1 MRHIF
6 ESATVPSRGRF
17 WTLSAFTLLLVLLAL
32 ASAPWHPAIAS
43 DATVPKS
50 VVSLAITSDA
60 DSAAPSVSVSCA
72 SPRAGWLYTT
82 KNLFANIRF
91 SEPVRGFTSYP
102 SDVSITQD
110 GVEVTTRLG
119 SLTVR
124 LNTYKYPSEYQFSA
138 ELDDDVSGTVLV
150 QVPASAATDENG
162 NPNTASNPLHVA
174 PNRTLSVSD
183 ASATEGSDATID
195 FEVVLSDRD
204 DCSTVTVDWEVS
216 DGTATAGEDYTDASG
231 TLTFAPGE
239 NTKTISVS
247 VLDDSDS
254 EGVETLFLSLSNP
267 SGAKLVS
274 QGIFTW
280 PASPTFYRA
289 GRAQGTIYTDEDTD
303 APSVTITSNATA
315 PVDGWFEVLVTFSE
329 PTSGFEMSELEIA
342 NASAVAIRSSP
353 DGREHRVSVVPA
365 AIDLPYSNSLEDDLP
380 PLTDAMRQID
390 VSIAVPAAVATDSLG
405 NANTASAPF
414 VIDALGDPTQ
424 GRMIILSGPHITHM
438 RCGDGDAPKVLNLG
452 VEPTIHVEFELS
464 DPNNELGHEEDR
476 DSIALTQDGVR
487 VDFNAYLNRRPQ
499 ALSTT
504 HYDYTAAIRPGVTGT
519 VAFQI
524 LYGAFSSAAT
534 FGRSAASE
542 RMYFAGHNWT
552 ASVADATA
560 TEGTDA
566 TIDFE
571 VTLNARD
578 DCKTVTVD
586 WATEDGTAS
595 AGADYTAASGTLT
608 FEPGETTKTV
618 SVAVV
623 DDTVSDTG
631 ETFTLRLSNALGLEI
646 TDAEATGTILDDDTD
661 PLTAS
666 FENAPGSHDG
676 STTFAFEL
684 HFGGEIEGLSYRTV
698 RDEFFDVSGGR
709 VTKAGRLTRGKNQK
723 WKVTVEPT
731 STADIVITTRGTE
744 SCDAAH
750 AVCTADGRIYAGGD
764 SITVARYALSVADAD
779 VREGPDATLDFV
791 VTLSRERTETTT
803 VDYATSDGTATAG
816 TDYTAAS
823 GTLTFA
829 AGETSKTVS
838 VAVLDDAHDEGV
850 ETLSLTLSNA
860 EGAQIADTIATG
872 TVADDESQQT
882 VEALTASF
890 ENVPESHD
898 GSTAF
903 TFEVHFSEE
912 PAGLSYVTVRDG
924 LFDVSGG
931 TVTKAGRVTRGS
943 NLAFV
948 VTVQPSADTDVT
960 LTVRGTDDCEAPH
973 AICVGD
979 DRKLAAGASAT
990 ITVTPIA
997 VTVADTEVEEA
1008 EGATLDFVVSM
1019 TRASARDI
1027 QIWYR
1032 SYDGTATAGA
1042 DYVAVYSSFTMTAGE
1057 TTKTVSVSVLDDAH
1071 DEGAETVNFWL
1082 SGVRGLSAS
1091 QLTDPY
1097 AVGTIT
1103 NSDPMPA
1110 AWITRFGR
1118 TVGSQV
1124 IDAVT
1129 SRFEGAT
1136 DSHVTIGGQRIGVSE
1151 LFEAADT
1158 PVFEDLRQWAEGDEN
1173 DRAEWRDEGR
1183 ALTGRE
1189 ILLGSSFHLSAGNGA
1204 EGGTA
1209 FTAWGEVATGGFEAD
1224 VDDVRMD
1231 GAVTTG
1237 MIGIDAEW
1245 DRLLA
1250 GVMLSRSEGDGK
1262 YRLSAALG
1270 NDGGTVESS
1279 LTGVYP
1285 YLRLEMGE
1293 GVSAWGL
1300 AGYGTGSLTLRQDGQ
1315 DPIETDLGM
1324 RMGAVGARGTVLDRP
1339 SEGGLELAVKSDAM
1353 WVQTESDRTVGLE
1366 SAEGDVTRV
1375 RVILEGDRVFNLGDD
1390 ETLTPKGE
1398 IGLRHDGGDAETGT
1412 GVEIGAGIRYAG
1424 GTVSVEASVRTLV
1437 AHEES
1442 GYEEWGAS
1450 GAIHVSPDASG
1461 RGLSLSIA
1469 RGWGS
1474 TTGGT
1479 DRLWSAGDPTAF
1491 GLDNAYQPEG
1501 RLEAELGYGL
1511 GLSGRGSVLTPYV
1524 GLGLGGG
1531 ESRVYRMGSRW
1542 QVVRDVTLDLEGARR
1557 EDAAGNGAE
1566 HGLMLRGKMRW

>member
-1 MRHIF
+1 MRRIF

-32 ASAPWHPAIAS
+32 ASAPWRAAVAS
-43 DATVPKS
+43 DATDPIS
-50 VVSLAITSDA
+50 VVSLAITSNPGPDQYYLRGEPIEVTVTFSGSVTVTGTPGLKLQVENGTTLA
-60 DSAAPSVSVSCA
+60 IYQRGSGTTALVFVWNWNLWQLGKDHEGVSIPAGNILLREGSIQDDSGNAVDLAHTGLPTQSGHRVDNVNPALIAALTRATENTVTMFWDEVLDGNHVPPASGFDVRKLVSI
-72 SPRAGWLYTT
+72 GT
-82 KNLFANIRF
+82 F
-91 SEPVRGFTSYP
+91 SEQEPIS
-102 SDVSITQD
+102 
-110 GVEVTTRLG
+110 VTH
-119 SLTVR
+119 V
-124 LNTYKYPSEYQFSA
+124 A
-138 ELDDDVSGTVLV
+138 VSG
-150 QVPASAATDENG
+150 N
-162 NPNTASNPLHVA
+162 
-174 PNRTLSVSD
+174 SV
-183 ASATEGSDATID
+183 
-195 FEVVLSDRD
+195 
-204 DCSTVTVDWEVS
+204 
-216 DGTATAGEDYTDASG
+216 
-231 TLTFAPGE
+231 TLTFATEVTAGLFVTARYGYLPFDRPLSIRELVAGSPYLRDRAGNPAYNVRASARVSGTPPTSGPNLTSVTVVSDPAPPPRGSSYWIGPGE
-239 NTKTISVS
+239 YFPPIENHADTESDTGYKNGEVIHVDVAFSRPVVIDARGAKPSIGIMVGSVTRQAEY
-247 VLDDSDS
+247 LGIDG
-254 EGVETLFLSLSNP
+254 EFSLSETDVQHHC
-267 SGAKLVS
+267 SGFREHM
-274 QGIFTW
+274 FTSS
-280 PASPTFYRA
+280 ACSGDDVLR
-289 GRAQGTIYTDEDTD
+289 GTTIRFQYVVAVGDEDTD
-303 APSVTITSNATA
+303 GLSIPANGILLNGGKIADVWGNSAVLTHSALATQSGHK
-315 PVDGWFEVLVTFSE
+315 VDGILPQLAATGGVVVDGSMLTLSWSEDVIVDPSGLRTALSLSFFSITGNDDVTRSITDVLSVDERAVTLKVEPAVSHGETGLTVSYWPTNLEGDIRVHSMFRAAFQSFGIRDGAGNFALEFSDRAVENRTAALVT
-329 PTSGFEMSELEIA
+329 A
-342 NASAVAIRSSP
+342 
-353 DGREHRVSVVPA
+353 H
-365 AIDLPYSNSLEDDLP
+365 
-380 PLTDAMRQID
+380 
-390 VSIAVPAAVATDSLG
+390 
-405 NANTASAPF
+405 
-414 VIDALGDPTQ
+414 
-424 GRMIILSGPHITHM
+424 
-438 RCGDGDAPKVLNLG
+438 
-452 VEPTIHVEFELS
+452 
-464 DPNNELGHEEDR
+464 
-476 DSIALTQDGVR
+476 
-487 VDFNAYLNRRPQ
+487 
-499 ALSTT
+499 
-504 HYDYTAAIRPGVTGT
+504 
-519 VAFQI
+519 
-524 LYGAFSSAAT
+524 
-534 FGRSAASE
+534 
-542 RMYFAGHNWT
+542 
-552 ASVADATA
+552 
-560 TEGTDA
+560 
-566 TIDFE
+566 
-571 VTLNARD
+571 
-578 DCKTVTVD
+578 
-586 WATEDGTAS
+586 
-595 AGADYTAASGTLT
+595 
-608 FEPGETTKTV
+608 
-618 SVAVV
+618 
-623 DDTVSDTG
+623 
-631 ETFTLRLSNALGLEI
+631 
-646 TDAEATGTILDDDTD
+646 
-661 PLTAS
+661 
-666 FENAPGSHDG
+666 FENVPVSHDG
-676 STTFAFEL
+676 STAFAFEF
-684 HFGGEIEGLSYRTV
+684 HFGDEIEELSYRTV
-698 RDEFFDVSGGR
+698 RDAFFDVSGGR

-791 VTLSRERTETTT
+791 VTLSRERTEATT

-838 VAVLDDAHDEGV
+838 VAVLDDTHDEGGV

-860 EGAQIADTIATG
+860 EGAQIADSIATG
-872 TVADDESQQT
+872 TVADDESQQP

-924 LFDVSGG
+924 LFDVSNG

-1042 DYVAVYSSFTMTAGE
+1042 DYVAVSSSFTMTAGE

-1270 NDGGTVESS
+1270 NDGGTVESF

-1469 RGWGS
+1469 SGWGS

-1557 EDAAGNGAE
+1557 EEADGNGAE

>member
-1 MRHIF
+1 MRRIF

-17 WTLSAFTLLLVLLAL
+17 WSLSAFTLLLVLLAL
-32 ASAPWHPAIAS
+32 ASAPWRAAVAS
-43 DATVPKS
+43 DATDPIS
-50 VVSLAITSDA
+50 VVSLAITSNPGPDQYYLRGEPIEVTVTFSGSVTVTGTPGLTLEVGNGMTLASYQRGSGTTALVFVWNWNLSQLGEDHEGVSIPAGTMLLREGSIQDDSGNAA
-60 DSAAPSVSVSCA
+60 DLAHTGLPTQSGHKVDDVNPALIAALTRATENTVTMFWDEVLDGNHVPPASGFDVRKLVSIA
-72 SPRAGWLYTT
+72 P
-82 KNLFANIRF
+82 F
-91 SEPVRGFTSYP
+91 SEQEPIS
-102 SDVSITQD
+102 
-110 GVEVTTRLG
+110 VTH
-119 SLTVR
+119 V
-124 LNTYKYPSEYQFSA
+124 A
-138 ELDDDVSGTVLV
+138 VSG
-150 QVPASAATDENG
+150 N
-162 NPNTASNPLHVA
+162 
-174 PNRTLSVSD
+174 SV
-183 ASATEGSDATID
+183 
-195 FEVVLSDRD
+195 
-204 DCSTVTVDWEVS
+204 
-216 DGTATAGEDYTDASG
+216 
-231 TLTFAPGE
+231 TLTFATEVEAGLFVTARYGYLPFDRRVSIRELVAGNPYLRDRAGNLAYNVRASARVSGTPPTSGPNLTSVTVVSDPAPPPRGSSYWIDRGE
-239 NTKTISVS
+239 YSSLIENHADTESDTGYKNGEVIHVDVAFSGPVVIDARGAKPSIGIVVGSVTRQAEY
-247 VLDDSDS
+247 L
-254 EGVETLFLSLSNP
+254 GVDGEYSLSETDVQP
-267 SGAKLVS
+267 HCIGFRGHMYTSSACSGDDVL
-274 QGIFTW
+274 
-280 PASPTFYRA
+280 R
-289 GRAQGTIYTDEDTD
+289 GTTIRFQYVVAVGDEDTD
-303 APSVTITSNATA
+303 GLSIPANGILLNGGKIADVWGNSAVLTHSALATQSGHKVDGILPQLAATGGVVVDGSMLTLSWSEDLIVDPSGLRTALSLNFFSITGNDDVTRSVTDVLS
-315 PVDGWFEVLVTFSE
+315 VDERAVTLKVE
-329 PTSGFEMSELEIA
+329 P
-342 NASAVAIRSSP
+342 AVSH
-353 DGREHRVSVVPA
+353 GETGLTVSYWPT
-365 AIDLPYSNSLEDDLP
+365 NLEDDIRVHSMFRAAFQSFGIRDGAGNFALEFS
-380 PLTDAMRQID
+380 DR
-390 VSIAVPAAVATDSLG
+390 AV
-405 NANTASAPF
+405 
-414 VIDALGDPTQ
+414 
-424 GRMIILSGPHITHM
+424 
-438 RCGDGDAPKVLNLG
+438 
-452 VEPTIHVEFELS
+452 E
-464 DPNNELGHEEDR
+464 
-476 DSIALTQDGVR
+476 
-487 VDFNAYLNRRPQ
+487 NR
-499 ALSTT
+499 
-504 HYDYTAAIRPGVTGT
+504 TAALVT
-519 VAFQI
+519 A
-524 LYGAFSSAAT
+524 
-534 FGRSAASE
+534 
-542 RMYFAGHNWT
+542 H
-552 ASVADATA
+552 
-560 TEGTDA
+560 
-566 TIDFE
+566 
-571 VTLNARD
+571 
-578 DCKTVTVD
+578 
-586 WATEDGTAS
+586 
-595 AGADYTAASGTLT
+595 
-608 FEPGETTKTV
+608 
-618 SVAVV
+618 
-623 DDTVSDTG
+623 
-631 ETFTLRLSNALGLEI
+631 
-646 TDAEATGTILDDDTD
+646 
-661 PLTAS
+661 
-666 FENAPGSHDG
+666 FENVPVSHDG
-676 STTFAFEL
+676 STAFAFEF
-684 HFGGEIEGLSYRTV
+684 HFGDEIEELSYRTV
-698 RDEFFDVSGGR
+698 RDAFFDVSGGR

-791 VTLSRERTETTT
+791 VTLSRERTEATT

-838 VAVLDDAHDEGV
+838 VAVLDDTHDEGGV

-860 EGAQIADTIATG
+860 EGAQIADSIATG
-872 TVADDESQQT
+872 TVADDESQQP

-924 LFDVSGG
+924 LFDVSNG

-1042 DYVAVYSSFTMTAGE
+1042 DYVAVSSSFTMTAGE

-1469 RGWGS
+1469 SGWGS

-1557 EDAAGNGAE
+1557 EEADGNGAE

>member
-1 MRHIF
+1 MWCGDPLPGL
-6 ESATVPSRGRF
+6 EQYNECNDPYGVT
-17 WTLSAFTLLLVLLAL
+17 
-32 ASAPWHPAIAS
+32 
-43 DATVPKS
+43 
-50 VVSLAITSDA
+50 IT
-60 DSAAPSVSVSCA
+60 
-72 SPRAGWLYTT
+72 
-82 KNLFANIRF
+82 
-91 SEPVRGFTSYP
+91 
-102 SDVSITQD
+102 
-110 GVEVTTRLG
+110 
-119 SLTVR
+119 
-124 LNTYKYPSEYQFSA
+124 
-138 ELDDDVSGTVLV
+138 
-150 QVPASAATDENG
+150 
-162 NPNTASNPLHVA
+162 
-174 PNRTLSVSD
+174 VSD
-183 ASATEGSDATID
+183 ASATEGTDATID
-195 FEVVLSDRD
+195 FEVTLSKPHPYGN
-204 DCSTVTVDWEVS
+204 VTMDWSIEAI
-216 DGTATAGEDYTDASG
+216 TATAGEDYTDASG
-231 TLTFAPGE
+231 TLTIALGE
-239 NTKTISVS
+239 TTGTISIPL
-247 VLDDSDS
+247 LDDSVS
-254 EGVETLFLSLSNP
+254 EGVETLKLKLANALGATFVAGGMAGTSLS
-267 SGAKLVS
+267 A
-274 QGIFTW
+274 
-280 PASPTFYRA
+280 R
-289 GRAQGTIYTDEDTD
+289 GTVLPDEDTD
-303 APSVTITSNATA
+303 APTVTVTAEYPITP
-315 PVDGWFEVLVTFSE
+315 PVSGWFHVLVRFSE
-329 PTSGFEMSELEIA
+329 PVKGFETSDIEVT
-342 NASAVAIRSSP
+342 NGSVASISRIFQSN
-353 DGREHRVSVVPA
+353 EHGQTKWSAKIVPAFALNGDVSVKVPA
-365 AIDLPYSNSLEDDLP
+365 A
-380 PLTDAMRQID
+380 A
-390 VSIAVPAAVATDSLG
+390 ATDFLG
-405 NANTASAPF
+405 NANTASETF
-414 VIDALGDPTQ
+414 VVAARGATTQ
-424 GRMIILSGPHITHM
+424 GRKAFVTCAIPPDQASWEWRAGGLGQKRDNVSVNVGFGRAHGTAPSDFHSDDIAFTTADGVSAGGFLGVCTGPGNSLTCTFGATTHEGVSGQLTLQVLAGAITDRYGGPSLPSDPM
-438 RCGDGDAPKVLNLG
+438 YIAGDNWTVSVGDA
-452 VEPTIHVEFELS
+452 S
-464 DPNNELGHEEDR
+464 
-476 DSIALTQDGVR
+476 
-487 VDFNAYLNRRPQ
+487 
-499 ALSTT
+499 
-504 HYDYTAAIRPGVTGT
+504 
-519 VAFQI
+519 
-524 LYGAFSSAAT
+524 
-534 FGRSAASE
+534 
-542 RMYFAGHNWT
+542 
-552 ASVADATA
+552 A
-560 TEGTDA
+560 TEESGNPL
-566 TIDFE
+566 DFE
-571 VTLNARD
+571 VKLNARD
-578 DCKTVTVD
+578 DCREVTV
-586 WATEDGTAS
+586 
-595 AGADYTAASGTLT
+595 
-608 FEPGETTKTV
+608 
-618 SVAVV
+618 
-623 DDTVSDTG
+623 
-631 ETFTLRLSNALGLEI
+631 N
-646 TDAEATGTILDDDTD
+646 
-661 PLTAS
+661 
-666 FENAPGSHDG
+666 
-676 STTFAFEL
+676 
-684 HFGGEIEGLSYRTV
+684 
-698 RDEFFDVSGGR
+698 
-709 VTKAGRLTRGKNQK
+709 
-723 WKVTVEPT
+723 
-731 STADIVITTRGTE
+731 
-744 SCDAAH
+744 
-750 AVCTADGRIYAGGD
+750 
-764 SITVARYALSVADAD
+764 
-779 VREGPDATLDFV
+779 
-791 VTLSRERTETTT
+791 
-803 VDYATSDGTATAG
+803 YATADGTATAG
-816 TDYTAAS
+816 EDYTAVS

-829 AGETSKTVS
+829 LGETSKTVS
-838 VAVLDDAHDEGV
+838 VPITDDSVSDSDETF
-850 ETLSLTLSNA
+850 TLQLSNVSGHLVELGVA
-860 EGAQIADTIATG
+860 EATG
-872 TVADDESQQT
+872 TITDDDPDLPIDL
-882 VEALTASF
+882 LTARF

-903 TFEVHFSEE
+903 TFDLHFSENIPGLSYKTVAGDLVEITGANVTGARRLTKGSNQGWRVTVEPSANDDISITLPARACGETAAICTSDNRALSEGISATVQMVLQPAQQSEGPLTASFENVPESHDGTTAFTVEVHFSEA
-912 PAGLSYVTVRDG
+912 PSRLSYVTVRDG
-924 LFDVSGG
+924 LFDVTNG
-931 TVTKAGRVTRGS
+931 TVTKAGRVTQGS
-943 NLAFV
+943 NLAFE
-948 VTVQPSADTDVT
+948 VTVEPSADTDVT
-960 LTVRGTDDCEAPH
+960 LTVRGTDDCAAPH
-973 AICVGD
+973 AICRGD
-979 DRKLAAGASAT
+979 GRKLVAGASAT
-990 ITVTPIA
+990 IAMGTPIA

-1019 TRASARDI
+1019 NHAAAHDI

-1032 SYDGTATAGA
+1032 AYDGTATAGA
-1042 DYVAVYSSFTMTAGE
+1042 DYVAVSSSFTMTAGE

-1557 EDAAGNGAE
+1557 EEADGNGAE

>member
-1 MRHIF
+1 M
-6 ESATVPSRGRF
+6 
-17 WTLSAFTLLLVLLAL
+17 
-32 ASAPWHPAIAS
+32 
-43 DATVPKS
+43 
-50 VVSLAITSDA
+50 
-60 DSAAPSVSVSCA
+60 
-72 SPRAGWLYTT
+72 
-82 KNLFANIRF
+82 
-91 SEPVRGFTSYP
+91 
-102 SDVSITQD
+102 
-110 GVEVTTRLG
+110 
-119 SLTVR
+119 
-124 LNTYKYPSEYQFSA
+124 
-138 ELDDDVSGTVLV
+138 
-150 QVPASAATDENG
+150 
-162 NPNTASNPLHVA
+162 
-174 PNRTLSVSD
+174 
-183 ASATEGSDATID
+183 
-195 FEVVLSDRD
+195 
-204 DCSTVTVDWEVS
+204 
-216 DGTATAGEDYTDASG
+216 
-231 TLTFAPGE
+231 
-239 NTKTISVS
+239 
-247 VLDDSDS
+247 
-254 EGVETLFLSLSNP
+254 
-267 SGAKLVS
+267 
-274 QGIFTW
+274 
-280 PASPTFYRA
+280 
-289 GRAQGTIYTDEDTD
+289 
-303 APSVTITSNATA
+303 
-315 PVDGWFEVLVTFSE
+315 
-329 PTSGFEMSELEIA
+329 
-342 NASAVAIRSSP
+342 
-353 DGREHRVSVVPA
+353 
-365 AIDLPYSNSLEDDLP
+365 
-380 PLTDAMRQID
+380 
-390 VSIAVPAAVATDSLG
+390 
-405 NANTASAPF
+405 
-414 VIDALGDPTQ
+414 
-424 GRMIILSGPHITHM
+424 
-438 RCGDGDAPKVLNLG
+438 
-452 VEPTIHVEFELS
+452 
-464 DPNNELGHEEDR
+464 
-476 DSIALTQDGVR
+476 
-487 VDFNAYLNRRPQ
+487 
-499 ALSTT
+499 
-504 HYDYTAAIRPGVTGT
+504 
-519 VAFQI
+519 
-524 LYGAFSSAAT
+524 
-534 FGRSAASE
+534 
-542 RMYFAGHNWT
+542 
-552 ASVADATA
+552 
-560 TEGTDA
+560 
-566 TIDFE
+566 
-571 VTLNARD
+571 
-578 DCKTVTVD
+578 
-586 WATEDGTAS
+586 
-595 AGADYTAASGTLT
+595 
-608 FEPGETTKTV
+608 
-618 SVAVV
+618 
-623 DDTVSDTG
+623 
-631 ETFTLRLSNALGLEI
+631 
-646 TDAEATGTILDDDTD
+646 
-661 PLTAS
+661 
-666 FENAPGSHDG
+666 
-676 STTFAFEL
+676 
-684 HFGGEIEGLSYRTV
+684 
-698 RDEFFDVSGGR
+698 
-709 VTKAGRLTRGKNQK
+709 
-723 WKVTVEPT
+723 
-731 STADIVITTRGTE
+731 
-744 SCDAAH
+744 
-750 AVCTADGRIYAGGD
+750 
-764 SITVARYALSVADAD
+764 
-779 VREGPDATLDFV
+779 REGPDATLDFV
-791 VTLSRERTETTT
+791 VTLSRERTEATT

-838 VAVLDDAHDEGV
+838 VAVLDDTHDEGGV

-860 EGAQIADTIATG
+860 EGAQIADSIATG
-872 TVADDESQQT
+872 TVADDESQQP

-924 LFDVSGG
+924 LFDVSNG

-1479 DRLWSAGDPTAF
+1479 DRLWSAGDSTAF

-1557 EDAAGNGAE
+1557 EEADGNGAE